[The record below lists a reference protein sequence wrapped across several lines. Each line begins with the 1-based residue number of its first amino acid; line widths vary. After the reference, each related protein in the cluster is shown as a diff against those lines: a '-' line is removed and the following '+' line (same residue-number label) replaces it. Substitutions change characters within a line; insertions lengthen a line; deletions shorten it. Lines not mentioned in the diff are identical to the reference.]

1 MTIAA
6 HQTLY
11 EDSIAFGTRETLMA
25 EEGKADMEQR
35 ISELEEDNEE
45 LKRQLREQRTIY
57 EITEKKAIESQQL
70 EEKRHNEDIMA
81 LERSIQQ
88 LQDQMT
94 EITNREGIISSN
106 KKDTSEHQLHSCFV
120 TVSMYIFDINF

>member
-1 MTIAA
+1 ELIRQETLNCPERGLLLACIRDEFQMTIAA

-88 LQDQMT
+88 LQ
-94 EITNREGIISSN
+94 
-106 KKDTSEHQLHSCFV
+106 
-120 TVSMYIFDINF
+120 